1 MSDGSKTELLKNFV
15 KKGEAPPKP
24 FVLPMICTVA
34 AKAEGVAPEQ
44 FLLNATKLSNT
55 LKRVYQYY
63 RYDGILAYCCN
74 HVESEVLGCSVERQ
88 CFPTKVTV
96 QGDASPL
103 DDIIPLE
110 KVPYAMIARDV
121 VQRLRITVRDQQLL
135 SVAFSGMMKLAELCF
150 GQTSDAALES
160 ASTALLKLGQFFCQG
175 GANIV
180 FFIEDSPG
188 PDGAYPEEWWR
199 NFRQVAKVI
208 TYHEALPAVLMRID
222 NAEAA
227 NSLLVKAEDFLPC
240 FVCDDIGLFEQ
251 IMDGLPADR
260 PFGIGFSLD
269 ALLGNDLTR
278 LKDAV
283 DRRRDRIVLFTTSEE
298 IPYDRFQPDLLQ
310 KVAWVLDE
318 ISKFQ

>member
-15 KKGEAPPKP
+15 KKGEVPPKP

-34 AKAEGVAPEQ
+34 AKAEGIAPEQ
-44 FLLNATKLSNT
+44 FLLSATKLSNT

-74 HVESEVLGCSVERQ
+74 HVESEVLGCNVERQ

-96 QGDASPL
+96 HGDTSPL
-103 DDIIPLE
+103 DDITPLE
-110 KVPYAMIARDV
+110 EVPYAMLARDV
-121 VQRLRITVRDQQLL
+121 VQRLRITVRDQQVL
-135 SVAFSGMMKLAELCF
+135 SVALSGMMKLAKLCF

-160 ASTALLKLGQFFCQG
+160 ASTALLKLGQFFCQE

-199 NFRQVAKVI
+199 NFRQVAKVLM
-208 TYHEALPAVLMRID
+208 YHEALPAVLLGVE

-227 NSLLVKAEDFLPC
+227 NSLLFRAEDFLPC
-240 FVCDDIGLFEQ
+240 FICDDSGSFVQ
-251 IMDGLPADR
+251 IMDELLAGKA
-260 PFGIGFSLD
+260 FGIGFGLD
-269 ALLGNDLTR
+269 ILLSDNLTQ
-278 LKDAV
+278 LKDAIS
-283 DRRRDRIVLFTTSEE
+283 RHKDRIVLFTSSEE

-310 KVAWVLDE
+310 KVSGALDE
-318 ISKFQ
+318 ISNS